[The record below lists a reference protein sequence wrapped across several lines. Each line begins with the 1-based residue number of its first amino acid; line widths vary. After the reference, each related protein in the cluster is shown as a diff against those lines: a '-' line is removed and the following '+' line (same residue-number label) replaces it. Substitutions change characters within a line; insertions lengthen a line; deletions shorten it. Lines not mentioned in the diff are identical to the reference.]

1 MEHRLEGPLPARAL
15 EELARLDPALAAW
28 FPRIGPTVHTVHRP
42 AFRSLCRAVIAQ
54 QVSNKAAATMIG
66 RCFALCTRPG
76 HPTPADLL
84 RLTDDQLQGAG
95 ISRQKRAYL
104 RALAE
109 AFEGGHLKNARFT
122 GRDDRWITDSLVQ
135 VKGIGQWTAEM
146 FLIFSLGRPDV
157 FSGGDLALRAGIC
170 RVDGRESITPAEAI
184 RRAEVWSPWRS
195 VASLYLWRISHWKEP
210 VE

>member
-1 MEHRLEGPLPARAL
+1 VHTLLDGPLPGQAL
-15 EELARLDPALAAW
+15 DFLGRVDPALEPW
-28 FPRIGPTVHTVHRP
+28 FPRIGPIVLTPQRP
-42 AFRSLCRAVIAQ
+42 AFRSLCRAIIAQ
-54 QVSNKAAATMIG
+54 QVSNKAAATMIE

-84 RLTDDQLQGAG
+84 RLTDDQLQAAG
-95 ISRQKRAYL
+95 ISRQKRTYL
-104 RALAE
+104 RALAQ
-109 AFEGGHLKNARFT
+109 AFDSGHLRNVRFA
-122 GRDDRWITDSLVQ
+122 GRSEPWITEALVK
-135 VKGIGQWTAEM
+135 VTGIGQWTAEM
-146 FLIFSLGRPDV
+146 FLLFSLGRPDV

-170 RVDGRESITPAEAI
+170 RIDGRESITPAEAI